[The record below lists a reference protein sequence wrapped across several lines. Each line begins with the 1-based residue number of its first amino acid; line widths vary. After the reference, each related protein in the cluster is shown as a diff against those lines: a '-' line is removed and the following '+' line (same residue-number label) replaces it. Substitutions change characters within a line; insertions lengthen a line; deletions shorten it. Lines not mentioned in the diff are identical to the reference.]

1 MSCRIVLSLM
11 AFVGAMS
18 AMALTYARTVAQVE
32 IIEHG
37 LYTAEITSTERMPN
51 GVERNLLRNICHV
64 VTTDKVPARLNVM
77 FGFRFRTHG
86 TPAGE
91 VVELTRVTRYPVPMK
106 PSPAL
111 GAVRE
116 YGHDI
121 LVQLGTVS
129 YIGYGFDHDWELQTG
144 PWTLE
149 IWQGRRKL
157 AEKIFEVVDRGERP
171 APPADDSNCFQ
182 LSSF

>member
-1 MSCRIVLSLM
+1 MTLSRL
-11 AFVGAMS
+11 S
-18 AMALTYARTVAQVE
+18 AALGLVSLFAAHAHAQSVSVS

-37 LYTAEITSTERMPN
+37 LYTAEITATERMPN

-77 FGFRFRTHG
+77 FGFRFRTEG
-86 TPAGE
+86 TPTGE
-91 VVELTRVTRYPVPMK
+91 VVELTRVTRYPVSVK
-106 PSPAL
+106 PPAAL

-121 LVQLGTVS
+121 LVQIGRVS

-144 PWTLE
+144 RWTLE
-149 IWQGRRKL
+149 LWQGRRKL
-157 AEKIFEVVDRGERP
+157 AEKTFEVVDRGDRP

>member
-1 MSCRIVLSLM
+1 VTLRRLS
-11 AFVGAMS
+11 A
-18 AMALTYARTVAQVE
+18 ALGLASLFAAHAEAQSVSVS

-37 LYTAEITSTERMPN
+37 LYTAEITATERMPN

-77 FGFRFRTHG
+77 FGFRFRTEG
-86 TPAGE
+86 TPTGE
-91 VVELTRVTRYPVPMK
+91 VVELTRVTRYPVSVK

-121 LVQLGTVS
+121 LVQIGRVS

-149 IWQGRRKL
+149 LWQGRRKL
-157 AEKIFEVVDRGERP
+157 AEKTFEVVDRGERP